1 MRSTK
6 VMMVAILA
14 ALALFTSACSID
26 IERNA
31 DGSLQI
37 DGQVTADSLATE
49 FERDPDNNSVDV
61 AINDGVLWIDV
72 EGVDENGEYVA
83 NLRVELRADDGV
95 LVVDITEAF
104 YNGWTVPEGIR
115 TAFNDAIAREIRKAV
130 ADNPD
135 ATLVSLVADDGKI
148 VTEWRIE
155 TEDSKGS

>member
-37 DGQVTADSLATE
+37 DGQVTADSLAAE
-49 FERDPDNNSVDV
+49 FERDPKNNSVDV

-115 TAFNDAIAREIRKAV
+115 TAFNDANAREIRKAV

>member
-37 DGQVTADSLATE
+37 DGQVTADSLAAE
-49 FERDPDNNSVDV
+49 FERDPKNNSVDV

>member
-14 ALALFTSACSID
+14 ALALVMSACSID

-37 DGQVTADSLATE
+37 DGQVTADSLAAE
-49 FERDPDNNSVDV
+49 FERDPENKAVDV
-61 AINDGVLWIDV
+61 AINDGVMWIDV

-115 TAFNDAIAREIRKAV
+115 TAFNDAIAKEIRKAV
-130 ADNPD
+130 AENPD

>member
-37 DGQVTADSLATE
+37 DGQVTADSLAAE
-49 FERDPDNNSVDV
+49 FERDPENNAVAV
-61 AINDGVLWIDV
+61 AINDGVMWIDV

>member
-6 VMMVAILA
+6 ILMVAVLA
-14 ALALFTSACSID
+14 VLALFASACTID

-37 DGQVTADSLATE
+37 DGEMTAESLATE
-49 FERDPDNNSVDV
+49 FERDPENNSVDV
-61 AINDGVLWIDV
+61 AINDGVMLIDV

-83 NLRVELRADDGV
+83 NLRVELAADDGV

-104 YNGWTVPEGIR
+104 YNGWTVPDKIR
-115 TAFNDAIAREIRKAV
+115 DEFNKAIAKEIRKAV
-130 ADNPD
+130 QENPD

-148 VTEWRIE
+148 VTEWRVE
-155 TEDSKGS
+155 TQDSKGR

>member
-37 DGQVTADSLATE
+37 DGQVTADSLAAE
-49 FERDPDNNSVDV
+49 FERDPENNSVAV
-61 AINDGVLWIDV
+61 AINDGVMWIDV

-155 TEDSKGS
+155 TEASKGS